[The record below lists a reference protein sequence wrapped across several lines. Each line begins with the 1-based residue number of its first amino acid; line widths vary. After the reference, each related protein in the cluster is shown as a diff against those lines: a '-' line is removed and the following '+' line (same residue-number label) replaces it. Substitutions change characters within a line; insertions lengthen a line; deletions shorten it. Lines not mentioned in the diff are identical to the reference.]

1 MKESYKI
8 LILFIIASI
17 LRLRFFF
24 VSFLP
29 FSTDSWPLIKNIQ
42 EIMQSGSLN
51 SLPDTYDA
59 NWPASQI
66 FSAILAQALNLDPI
80 LIAGIAFPLLG
91 SFVVLVYYVFLR
103 RIIGSNAAFIAALL
117 LSFSGYNAFFSSSVT
132 KETFSLTIFF
142 IALFSFYLSLK
153 DRRMIAI
160 FALASLALLFSHHFT
175 YLNLML
181 PIIFFTI
188 AIVIKNITK
197 EEKISKTI
205 TYSTIYLL
213 LLGLIYYFFISN
225 LKIYNIV
232 SFNQIFIFASF
243 QTFLLIIFIKL
254 KIINS
259 ETVNFRGSFI
269 VFIVILLSSYL
280 SYRFNLLDATLLS
293 NLWFET
299 FFISCI
305 LILFL
310 SFKGYKSMVGESKI
324 FLLSFVTPFIAF
336 YVYAVFAASF
346 VDATTFSSRLL
357 DFLLPASFPLAA
369 IGLSQ
374 IKRKK
379 MP

>member
-243 QTFLLIIFIKL
+243 QTFLLII
-254 KIINS
+254 
-259 ETVNFRGSFI
+259 
-269 VFIVILLSSYL
+269 
-280 SYRFNLLDATLLS
+280 
-293 NLWFET
+293 
-299 FFISCI
+299 
-305 LILFL
+305 
-310 SFKGYKSMVGESKI
+310 
-324 FLLSFVTPFIAF
+324 
-336 YVYAVFAASF
+336 
-346 VDATTFSSRLL
+346 
-357 DFLLPASFPLAA
+357 
-369 IGLSQ
+369 
-374 IKRKK
+374 
-379 MP
+379 